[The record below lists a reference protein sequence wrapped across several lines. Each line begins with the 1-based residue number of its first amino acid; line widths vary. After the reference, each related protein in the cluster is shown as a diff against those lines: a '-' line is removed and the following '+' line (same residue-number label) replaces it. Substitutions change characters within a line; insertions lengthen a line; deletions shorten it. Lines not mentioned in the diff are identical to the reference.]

1 MQRWSVTAILVLLL
15 ALSPPLSVAAAPVLS
30 VTGQITSLAAT
41 GASDP
46 GDPIQISSSSEA
58 KSSLEKTNLYYE
70 VYDEAGTLVATRQ
83 VNADRLEAGDVI
95 NDSWS
100 TSNTPTTGTY
110 KVTLCWSTGQAHN
123 CDIDYV
129 ETSFYSVPSL
139 GWPLTVVA
147 IGMLAMFILR
157 RNSDFAE
164 ALA

>member
-1 MQRWSVTAILVLLL
+1 MRRWPIAVILVLFL
-15 ALSPPLSVAAAPVLS
+15 AISTPLSAEAVPARS
-30 VTGQITSLAAT
+30 VTGEITSLTAT

-70 VYDEAGTLVATRQ
+70 VFDEAGTLVATRQ
-83 VNADRLEAGDVI
+83 YNADRLEAGDVV
-95 NDSWS
+95 NDNWS
-100 TSNTPTTGTY
+100 TTNTPTTGTY
-110 KVTLCWSTGQAHN
+110 TVTLCWSTGQAHN

-147 IGMLAMFILR
+147 VGLLSLFILR
-157 RNSDFAE
+157 RKSDFSE
-164 ALA
+164 ALV